1 MAQARTAAGSSSAP
15 ADPLGYAATSY
26 WLESC
31 GDDLTPRP
39 GLRGEIDADI
49 AILGA
54 GYTGLWTAYELLRR
68 DPSLRIAILEREIA
82 GFGASGRNG
91 GWVASGLNASSAR
104 LAKRFGREGMTAI
117 EDAVAGAVDAVGL
130 AIAREGI
137 DADYAKGG
145 SLTVARGPEQLPAL
159 EDHWRS
165 LEASGRASGYRRLDA
180 AETAGRI
187 RIEGVLGSVYGSQ
200 YAVVHPG
207 KLVRGLARAVERLG
221 GTIYEQTAVTDVEP
235 GALPQ
240 LRPALRTANGLVR
253 ARAVVLAGEAYLTQL
268 RPLHRSLLP
277 LYSLIVL
284 TEPIS
289 DGDWATIGWQAR
301 EVLASYRLSV
311 DYLSRTADGRILFG
325 GRGAPYRFGSQI
337 EPAFDRDARTH
348 GLLRSFVEAWFPS
361 LRGIGFGHA
370 WGGPLGMPRDW
381 IPTFSFDPRTG
392 IASGRGYTGH
402 GVSTA
407 NLAGRV
413 LAGLILGERN
423 ELTALPLVNH
433 HSPNW
438 EPEPFRWIG
447 VRFTQELLLRL
458 DARTAR
464 TGKPP
469 TGRSLAE
476 RIADH

>member
-1 MAQARTAAGSSSAP
+1 MTGAT

-31 GDDLTPRP
+31 NDDLTPRP
-39 GLRGEIDADI
+39 ALRGAIDADV

-68 DPSLRIAILEREIA
+68 DPSLKVVLLEREIA

-91 GWVASGLNASSAR
+91 GWVASGLNASSDR
-104 LAKRFGREGMTAI
+104 LTRRFGHEGMTAI
-117 EDAVAGAVDAVGL
+117 EDAVAGAVDAVGAAL
-130 AIAREGI
+130 AREGI

-159 EDHWRS
+159 EEHWRS
-165 LEASGRASGYRRLDA
+165 LERSGRAAGYQRLDA
-180 AETAGRI
+180 TETAARI
-187 RIEGVLGSVYGSQ
+187 RIEGVLGSVHGNQ

-221 GTIYEQTAVTDVEP
+221 ATIYEQTAVTDIEP
-235 GALPQ
+235 GALPG
-240 LRPALRTANGLVR
+240 LRPALRTTNGLVR
-253 ARAVVLAGEAYLTQL
+253 ARAVVLAGEAYLTEL
-268 RPLHRSLLP
+268 RPYHRSLLP

-284 TEPIS
+284 TEPVS
-289 DGDWATIGWQAR
+289 EAEWAAIGWAAR

-325 GRGAPYRFGSQI
+325 GRGAPYRFGSRI
-337 EPAFDRDARTH
+337 EPAFDRDPRTH
-348 GLLRSFVEAWFPS
+348 ALLRSFVEAWFPS
-361 LRGIGFGHA
+361 LRGIRFGHA

-381 IPTFSFDPRTG
+381 IPTFEFDPRSG
-392 IASGRGYTGH
+392 VASARGYTGH

-413 LAGLILGERN
+413 LAGLILGEQS
-423 ELTALPLVNH
+423 ELTELPLVNH
-433 HSPNW
+433 RSPNW

-447 VRFTQELLLRL
+447 VRFTQESLLRL

-464 TGKPP
+464 TGRPP
-469 TGRSLAE
+469 SGRSLAE

>member
-1 MAQARTAAGSSSAP
+1 M
-15 ADPLGYAATSY
+15 DPSGYATTSF
-26 WLESC
+26 WLESA

-39 GLRGEIDADI
+39 ALHGAIDVDV

-54 GYTGLWTAYELLRR
+54 GYTGLWTARTLLRH
-68 DPSLRIAILEREIA
+68 DPSLKVVLVEREIA

-91 GWVASGLNASSAR
+91 GWVASGLNASSDR
-104 LAKRFGREGMTAI
+104 LARQFGAAGMNAI
-117 EDAVAGAVDAVGL
+117 EDAVAGAVDEVGR
-130 AIAREGI
+130 AIQEEGI
-137 DADYAKGG
+137 EADYAKGG

-159 EDHWRS
+159 EAHWRS
-165 LEASGRASGYRRLDA
+165 LERSGRAVGYRRLDA

-187 RIEGVLGSVYGSQ
+187 RIEGALGSVYGSQ

-207 KLVRGLARAVERLG
+207 KLVRGLARAVERQG
-221 GTIYEQTAVTDVEP
+221 ATIFERTAVTDVEP
-235 GALPQ
+235 GGLPG
-240 LRPALRTANGLVR
+240 LRPALRTTGGLVR
-253 ARAVVLAGEAYLTQL
+253 AGAVVLAGEAYLSQL
-268 RPLHRSLLP
+268 RRYHRALLP

-289 DGDWATIGWQAR
+289 EGDWATIGWRAR
-301 EVLASYRLSV
+301 EVVSSYRLSV

-325 GRGAPYRFGSQI
+325 GRGAPYRFGSAI
-337 EPAFDRDARTH
+337 EPAFDRDGRTH
-348 GLLRSFVEAWFPS
+348 ALLRQMVEAWFPS
-361 LRGIGFGHA
+361 LRGIAFGHA

-402 GVSTA
+402 GVATA

-413 LAGLILGERN
+413 LADLILGRQT
-423 ELTALPLVNH
+423 ELSDLPLVNH
-433 HSPNW
+433 RSPNW
-438 EPEPFRWIG
+438 EPEPLRWIG
-447 VRFTQELLLRL
+447 VRFTQESLLRL

-464 TGKPP
+464 TGRPP
-469 TGRSLAE
+469 SGRSLAE

>member
-1 MAQARTAAGSSSAP
+1 VPPPDSLI
-15 ADPLGYAATSY
+15 DPLGYGAVSY
-26 WLESC
+26 WLETA

-39 GLRGEIDADI
+39 ALRGEIDADV

-68 DPSLRIAILEREIA
+68 DPSLRVVLLEREIA

-91 GWVASGLNASSAR
+91 GWVASGLNASSDR
-104 LAKRFGREGMTAI
+104 LERAFGSERMAAI
-117 EDAVAGAVDAVGL
+117 EDAVAGAVDAVGV
-130 AIAREGI
+130 AIGREGI

-145 SLTVARGPEQLPAL
+145 SLTVARGPEQVPAL
-159 EDHWRS
+159 EAHWAG
-165 LEASGRASGYRRLDA
+165 LERTGRAAGYRRLDA
-180 AETAGRI
+180 TETSERI
-187 RIEGVLGSVYGSQ
+187 RIEGALGSVYGSQ

-207 KLVRGLARAVERLG
+207 KLVRGLARAVERHG
-221 GTIYEQTAVTDVEP
+221 GTIYEQTPVTDVEP
-235 GALPQ
+235 GASH
-240 LRPALRTANGLVR
+240 LRPALRTTNGLVR
-253 ARAVVLAGEAYLTQL
+253 ATVVVLAGEAYLTQL
-268 RPLHRSLLP
+268 RPLHRALLP

-289 DGDWATIGWQAR
+289 DGDWAAIGWRAR

-325 GRGAPYRFGSQI
+325 GRGAPYRFGSRI
-337 EPAFDRDARTH
+337 EPAFDRDAPTH
-348 GLLRSFVEAWFPS
+348 ALLRRFVETWFPS
-361 LRGIGFGHA
+361 LRGIGFSHA

-381 IPTFSFDPRTG
+381 IPTFSFDRAAG
-392 IASGRGYTGH
+392 IASARGYTGH

-413 LAGLILGERN
+413 LAGLILGEQD
-423 ELTALPLVNH
+423 ELTSLALVNH
-433 HSPNW
+433 RSPNW

-447 VRFTQELLLRL
+447 VRFTQESLLRL

-469 TGRSLAE
+469 SGRSLAE

>member
-1 MAQARTAAGSSSAP
+1 MSGGPT
-15 ADPLGYAATSY
+15 DPLGYAATSY
-26 WLESC
+26 WLESA

-39 GLRGEIDADI
+39 SLRGAIDADV

-68 DPSLRIAILEREIA
+68 DPSLKVVLLEREIA

-91 GWVASGLNASSAR
+91 GWVASGLNASSDR
-104 LAKRFGREGMTAI
+104 LARRFGQTGMGAI
-117 EDAVAGAVDAVGL
+117 EDAVAGAVDAVGEACL
-130 AIAREGI
+130 REGI

-159 EDHWRS
+159 EDHWKS
-165 LEASGRASGYRRLDA
+165 LERSGRADGYRRLDA
-180 AETAGRI
+180 AETADRI
-187 RIEGVLGSVYGSQ
+187 RIEGVLGSIYGSQ

-207 KLVRGLARAVERLG
+207 KLVRGLARAVERHG
-221 GTIYEQTAVTDVEP
+221 GTIYEGTAVTDIEP
-235 GALPQ
+235 GSLPN

-253 ARAVVLAGEAYLTQL
+253 ATAVVLAGEAYLTQL
-268 RPLHRSLLP
+268 PSLHRALLP

-289 DGDWATIGWQAR
+289 DSDWATIGWGAR

-325 GRGAPYRFGSQI
+325 GRGAPYRFGSRI

-348 GLLRSFVEAWFPS
+348 ALLRRFVQTWFPA

-381 IPTFSFDPRTG
+381 IPTFSFDPRSG

-413 LAGLILGERN
+413 LAGLILGEQN
-423 ELTALPLVNH
+423 QLTALPLVNH

-447 VRFTQELLLRL
+447 VRFTQESLLRL

-476 RIADH
+476 RIANH

>member
-1 MAQARTAAGSSSAP
+1 MTREG

-26 WLESC
+26 WLETC
-31 GDDLTPRP
+31 LDDLTPRSP
-39 GLRGEIDADI
+39 LRGEIDADV

-54 GYTGLWTAYELLRR
+54 GYTGLWTAYELLRH
-68 DPSLRIAILEREIA
+68 DPSLRVVLLEREIA

-91 GWVASGLNASSAR
+91 GWVASGLNASPDR
-104 LAKRFGREGMTAI
+104 LVRRFGQDGMSAI
-117 EDAVAGAVDAVGL
+117 EDAVAGAVDAVGV

-137 DADYAKGG
+137 EADYAKGG

-159 EDHWRS
+159 EEHWRS
-165 LEASGRASGYRRLDA
+165 LERSGRAAGYQRLDA
-180 AETAGRI
+180 SETAARI
-187 RIEGVLGSVYGSQ
+187 RIEGALGSIYGSQ

-207 KLVRGLARAVERLG
+207 KLVRGLARAVERHG

-240 LRPALRTANGLVR
+240 LRPALRTTSGRVR

-268 RPLHRSLLP
+268 RPFHRSLLP

-284 TEPIS
+284 TEPVS
-289 DGDWATIGWQAR
+289 DADWATIGWAAR

-325 GRGAPYRFGSQI
+325 GRGAPYRFGSRI

-348 GLLRSFVEAWFPS
+348 ALLRSFVEAWFPS
-361 LRGIGFGHA
+361 LRGIAFGHA

-381 IPTFSFDPRTG
+381 IPTFSFDPRSG
-392 IASGRGYTGH
+392 VASGRGYTGH

-413 LAGLILGERN
+413 LARLILGEQD

-433 HSPNW
+433 RSPDW
-438 EPEPFRWIG
+438 EPEPLRWIG
-447 VRFTQELLLRL
+447 VRFTQEWLLRL

-469 TGRSLAE
+469 SGKSLAE

>member
-1 MAQARTAAGSSSAP
+1 MTDPGSARPG
-15 ADPLGYAATSY
+15 DPGGYAATSY
-26 WLESC
+26 WLESA

-39 GLRGEIDADI
+39 SLAGSIDADV

-54 GYTGLWTAYELLRR
+54 GYTGLWTAYELLVR
-68 DPSLRIAILEREIA
+68 DPSLKVVVLEREIA

-91 GWVASGLNASSAR
+91 GWVASGLNAESDR
-104 LAKRFGREGMTAI
+104 LERCFGRAGMTAI
-117 EDAVAGAVDAVGL
+117 EDAVAGAVDDIGSVC
-130 AIAREGI
+130 RSEGI
-137 DADYAKGG
+137 DADYTKGG
-145 SLTVARGPEQLPAL
+145 SLTVARGPEQVPAL

-165 LEASGRASGYRRLDA
+165 LERHGRADGYRRLDA
-180 AETAGRI
+180 AETAERI

-207 KLVRGLARAVERLG
+207 KLVRGLARAVERRG
-221 GTIYEQTAVTDVEP
+221 GTIFEGTAVTDVEP
-235 GALPQ
+235 GALPG

-253 ARAVVLAGEAYLTQL
+253 ATAVVLAGEAYLTQL
-268 RPLHRSLLP
+268 RSLHRALLP

-284 TEPIS
+284 TEPVS
-289 DGDWATIGWQAR
+289 EADWATIGWRAR
-301 EVLASYRLSV
+301 EVIGSYRLSV
-311 DYLSRTADGRILFG
+311 DYLSRTSDGRILFG
-325 GRGAPYRFGSQI
+325 GRGAPYRYGSTI
-337 EPAFDRDARTH
+337 APAFDRDARTH
-348 GLLRSFVEAWFPS
+348 ALLRRMVQAWFPS
-361 LRGIGFGHA
+361 LQGIGFGHA

-381 IPTFSFDPRTG
+381 IPTFSFDPRSG

-402 GVSTA
+402 GVATA

-423 ELTALPLVNH
+423 ELTSLPLVNH
-433 HSPNW
+433 RSPNW

-447 VRFTQELLLRL
+447 VRFTQESLLRL

-464 TGKPP
+464 TGRPP

-476 RIADH
+476 RIANH

>member
-1 MAQARTAAGSSSAP
+1 MSGP
-15 ADPLGYAATSY
+15 LIDPLGYAATSY
-26 WLESC
+26 WLESA
-31 GDDLTPRP
+31 GDDLTPRA
-39 GLRGEIDADI
+39 GLRGEIDADV

-68 DPSLRIAILEREIA
+68 DPSLNVAILEREIA

-91 GWVASGLNASSAR
+91 GWVASGLNAGSDR
-104 LAKRFGREGMTAI
+104 LARRFGHDGMAAI
-117 EDAVAGAVDAVGL
+117 EAAVAGAVDAVGQ
-130 AIAREGI
+130 AIERERI
-137 DADYAKGG
+137 DADFAKGG

-159 EDHWRS
+159 EADWRS
-165 LEASGRASGYRRLDA
+165 LERSGRAAGYQRLDA
-180 AETAGRI
+180 DETAARI
-187 RIEGVLGSVYGSQ
+187 RIDGALGSIYGSQ

-221 GTIYEQTAVTDVEP
+221 ATIYEQTAVTDVEP
-235 GALPQ
+235 GSLPH
-240 LRPALRTANGLVR
+240 LRPALRTVNGRVR

-268 RPLHRSLLP
+268 RPWHRSLLP

-284 TEPIS
+284 TEPVS
-289 DGDWATIGWQAR
+289 AADWATIGWAAR

-325 GRGAPYRFGSQI
+325 GRGAPYRFGSRI

-348 GLLRSFVEAWFPS
+348 GLLRRFVESWFPS

-381 IPTFSFDPRTG
+381 IPTFSFDPRSG
-392 IASGRGYTGH
+392 IGSGRGYTGH

-413 LAGLILGERN
+413 LASLILGAQDQ
-423 ELTALPLVNH
+423 LTALPLVNH
-433 HSPNW
+433 RSPNW

-447 VRFTQELLLRL
+447 VRFTQESLLRL
-458 DARTAR
+458 DARSAR
-464 TGKPP
+464 TGRPP

>member
-1 MAQARTAAGSSSAP
+1 MPQAPTPSDLIDPAGYS
-15 ADPLGYAATSY
+15 GTSY
-26 WLESC
+26 WLESA

-39 GLRGEIDADI
+39 ALSGSIDADV

-54 GYTGLWTAYELLRR
+54 GYTGLWTAHTLLRR
-68 DPSLRIAILEREIA
+68 DPSLKVVLLEREIA

-91 GWVASGLNASSAR
+91 GWVASGLNASSDR
-104 LAKRFGREGMTAI
+104 LERHFGREGMSAI
-117 EDAVAGAVDAVGL
+117 EDAVAGAVDEVGVAL
-130 AIAREGI
+130 ALEGI
-137 DADYAKGG
+137 DADYTKGG
-145 SLTVARGPEQLPAL
+145 SLTVARGPEQVPAL
-159 EDHWRS
+159 EAHWQS
-165 LEASGRASGYRRLDA
+165 LERSGRADGYRRLNA
-180 AETAGRI
+180 AETAERI
-187 RIEGVLGSVYGSQ
+187 RIEGALGSVYGSQ

-221 GTIYEQTAVTDVEP
+221 GTIFERTAVTDVEP
-235 GALPQ
+235 GALPR
-240 LRPALRTANGLVR
+240 LRPALRTTNGLVR
-253 ARAVVLAGEAYLTQL
+253 AAAVVLAGEAYLSQL
-268 RPLHRSLLP
+268 HQLHRALLP

-284 TEPIS
+284 TEPVS
-289 DGDWATIGWQAR
+289 DADWATIGWCAR
-301 EVLASYRLSV
+301 EVVASYRLSV

-325 GRGAPYRFGSQI
+325 GRGAPYRFGSTI

-348 GLLRSFVEAWFPS
+348 ALLREMVQAWFPS

-381 IPTFSFDPRTG
+381 IPTFSFDPRSG
-392 IASGRGYTGH
+392 VASGRGYTGH

-413 LAGLILGERN
+413 LAGLILGETS
-423 ELTALPLVNH
+423 ELTTLSLVNH
-433 HSPNW
+433 RSPNW

-447 VRFTQELLLRL
+447 VRFTQESLLRL

-469 TGRSLAE
+469 SGRSLAE

>member
-1 MAQARTAAGSSSAP
+1 MPGPIS
-15 ADPLGYAATSY
+15 DPLGYATTSY
-26 WLESC
+26 WLESA

-39 GLRGEIDADI
+39 ALRSEIDADV

-68 DPSLRIAILEREIA
+68 DPSLKVVVVEREIA
-82 GFGASGRNG
+82 GYGASGRNG
-91 GWVASGLNASSAR
+91 GWVASGLNASSDR
-104 LAKRFGREGMTAI
+104 LARRFGQDGMSAI
-117 EDAVAGAVDAVGL
+117 EDAVAGAVDAVGV

-137 DADYAKGG
+137 EADYAKGG

-159 EDHWRS
+159 DDHWRS
-165 LEASGRASGYRRLDA
+165 LERSGRAGGYCRLDA
-180 AETAGRI
+180 TETAERI
-187 RIEGVLGSVYGSQ
+187 RIEGALGSIYGSQ

-207 KLVRGLARAVERLG
+207 KLVRGLARAVERHG
-221 GTIYEQTAVTDVEP
+221 GTIYEQTAVTDIEP
-235 GALPQ
+235 GALPR
-240 LRPALRTANGLVR
+240 LRPALRTVDGLVR
-253 ARAVVLAGEAYLTQL
+253 ASAVVLAGEAYLTQL
-268 RPLHRSLLP
+268 RLLHRTLLP

-284 TEPIS
+284 TEPVS
-289 DGDWATIGWQAR
+289 DGDWATIGWRAR
-301 EVLASYRLSV
+301 EVVASYRLSV

-325 GRGAPYRFGSQI
+325 GRGAPYRFGSRI

-348 GLLRSFVEAWFPS
+348 GLLRRFVESWFPA

-381 IPTFSFDPRTG
+381 IPTFSFDLRSG

-413 LAGLILGERN
+413 LAGLILGENN

-433 HSPNW
+433 RSPNW
-438 EPEPFRWIG
+438 EIEPFRWIG
-447 VRFTQELLLRL
+447 VRFTQESLLRL

-464 TGKPP
+464 TGRAP

-476 RIADH
+476 RIASH

>member
-1 MAQARTAAGSSSAP
+1 MP
-15 ADPLGYAATSY
+15 DELIDPEGYAATSY
-26 WLESC
+26 WLESA

-39 GLRGEIDADI
+39 ALRGSIDADV

-54 GYTGLWTAYELLRR
+54 GYTGLWTAYTLLRH
-68 DPSLRIAILEREIA
+68 DPSLKVVLLEREIA

-91 GWVASGLNASSAR
+91 GWVASGLNAGSER
-104 LAKRFGREGMTAI
+104 LERAFGRAGMTAI
-117 EDAVAGAVDAVGL
+117 EDAVAGAVDAVAE
-130 AIAREGI
+130 AIGVEGI
-137 DADYAKGG
+137 EADYAKGG
-145 SLTVARGPEQLPAL
+145 SLTIARGPEQVPAL
-159 EDHWRS
+159 EAHWQS
-165 LEASGRASGYRRLDA
+165 LERSGRADGYHRLDA
-180 AETAGRI
+180 AETAERI
-187 RIEGVLGSVYGSQ
+187 RVEGALGSIYGSQ

-207 KLVRGLARAVERLG
+207 KLVRGLARAVERRG
-221 GTIYEQTAVTDVEP
+221 GTIFERTAVTDVEP
-235 GALPQ
+235 GSLPH
-240 LRPALRTANGLVR
+240 LRPALRTANGQVR
-253 ARAVVLAGEAYLTQL
+253 ATTIVLAGEAYLSQL
-268 RPLHRSLLP
+268 RPYHRALLP

-284 TEPIS
+284 TEPVS
-289 DGDWATIGWQAR
+289 ESDWATIGWRAR
-301 EVLASYRLSV
+301 EVVASYRLSV

-325 GRGAPYRFGSQI
+325 GRGAPYRFGSTI

-348 GLLRSFVEAWFPS
+348 ASLRAMVEAWFPS

-381 IPTFSFDPRTG
+381 IPTFAFDPRTG
-392 IASGRGYTGH
+392 VASGRGYTGH

-413 LAGLILGERN
+413 LAGLILGEQS

-433 HSPNW
+433 RSPNW

-447 VRFTQELLLRL
+447 VRFTQESLLRL

-464 TGKPP
+464 TGRPP

>member
-1 MAQARTAAGSSSAP
+1 MAGQLI
-15 ADPLGYAATSY
+15 DPLGYAATSF
-26 WLESC
+26 WLETAA
-31 GDDLTPRP
+31 DDLTPRP
-39 GLRGEIDADI
+39 ALAGEIDADV

-68 DPSLRIAILEREIA
+68 DPSLKVVILEREIA

-91 GWVASGLNASSAR
+91 GWVASGLNATSGR
-104 LAKRFGREGMTAI
+104 LARRFGQEGMTAI
-117 EDAVAGAVDAVGL
+117 EDAVASAVDEVGL

-137 DADYAKGG
+137 DADYTKGG
-145 SLTVARGPEQLPAL
+145 SLTVARGPEQMPAL
-159 EDHWRS
+159 EEHWRS
-165 LEASGRASGYRRLDA
+165 LERSGRAAHYQRLDA
-180 AETAGRI
+180 TETAERI
-187 RIEGVLGSVYGSQ
+187 RIEGALGSIYGSQ

-207 KLVRGLARAVERLG
+207 KLVRGLARAVERHG
-221 GTIYEQTAVTDVEP
+221 GLIYEQTAVTDVEA
-235 GALPQ
+235 GALPH
-240 LRPALRTANGLVR
+240 LRPALRTVNGLVR
-253 ARAVVLAGEAYLTQL
+253 AGALILAGEAYLTQL

-284 TEPIS
+284 TEPVS
-289 DGDWATIGWQAR
+289 DADWATIGWRAR

-325 GRGAPYRFGSQI
+325 GRGAPYRFGSRI
-337 EPAFDRDARTH
+337 EPSFDRDARTH
-348 GLLRSFVEAWFPS
+348 GLLRQFVEAWFPS

-381 IPTFSFDPRTG
+381 IPTFSFDRRSG
-392 IASGRGYTGH
+392 IGSGRGYTGH

-413 LAGLILGERN
+413 LAGLILGDEN

-433 HSPNW
+433 RSPSW

-447 VRFTQELLLRL
+447 VRFTQESLLRL

-464 TGKPP
+464 TGRPP
-469 TGRSLAE
+469 TGKSLAE

>member
-1 MAQARTAAGSSSAP
+1 MAGSLTDPSPSPSPDP
-15 ADPLGYAATSY
+15 AGYGATSY
-26 WLESC
+26 WLETA

-39 GLRGEIDADI
+39 GLRAEIDADV

-68 DPSLRIAILEREIA
+68 DPSLRVVLLEREIA

-91 GWVASGLNASSAR
+91 GWVASGLNASSER
-104 LAKRFGREGMTAI
+104 LARRFGAERMTAI
-117 EDAVAGAVDAVGL
+117 EDAVAGAVDAVGV
-130 AIAREGI
+130 AVAREGI
-137 DADYAKGG
+137 AADYAKGG
-145 SLTVARGPEQLPAL
+145 SLTVARGPEQVPAL
-159 EDHWRS
+159 EAHWAS
-165 LEASGRASGYRRLDA
+165 LERTGRAGAYRRLDA
-180 AETAGRI
+180 AETGERI
-187 RIEGVLGSVYGSQ
+187 RIEGALGSIYGSQ

-207 KLVRGLARAVERLG
+207 KLVRGLARAVERHG

-235 GALPQ
+235 GASH
-240 LRPALRTANGLVR
+240 LRPALRTTNGLVR
-253 ARAVVLAGEAYLTQL
+253 ATAVVLAGEAYLTQL
-268 RPLHRSLLP
+268 RLLHRALLP

-284 TEPIS
+284 TEPVS
-289 DGDWATIGWQAR
+289 DADWATIGWRAR

-325 GRGAPYRFGSQI
+325 GRGAPYRFGSRI
-337 EPAFDRDARTH
+337 EPAFDRDAPTH
-348 GLLRSFVEAWFPS
+348 ALLRRFVEAWFPS
-361 LRGIGFGHA
+361 LRGIGFSHA

-381 IPTFSFDPRTG
+381 IPTFSFDRRSG
-392 IASGRGYTGH
+392 IASARGYTGH

-413 LAGLILGERN
+413 LAGLILGEQN
-423 ELTALPLVNH
+423 ELTSLALVNH
-433 HSPNW
+433 RSPNW
-438 EPEPFRWIG
+438 EPEPLRWIG

-464 TGKPP
+464 TGRPP

>member
-1 MAQARTAAGSSSAP
+1 MTLT
-15 ADPLGYAATSY
+15 DPSGYAATSY
-26 WLESC
+26 WLESA

-39 GLRGEIDADI
+39 DLRGTIDADV

-68 DPSLRIAILEREIA
+68 DPSLKVVLLEREIA

-91 GWVASGLNASSAR
+91 GWVASGLNASSDR
-104 LAKRFGREGMTAI
+104 LTRKFGQAGMTAI
-117 EDAVAGAVDAVGL
+117 EDAVAGAVDEVGAACL
-130 AIAREGI
+130 REGI

-145 SLTVARGPEQLPAL
+145 SLTVVRGPEQLPAFEAHWQEL
-159 EDHWRS
+159 ER
-165 LEASGRASGYRRLDA
+165 SGRAAAYQRLDA
-180 AETAGRI
+180 AATRDRI

-221 GTIYEQTAVTDVEP
+221 GIIFEQTAVTDIQA
-235 GALPQ
+235 GQLPH
-240 LRPALRTANGLVR
+240 LRPALRTTNGLVR
-253 ARAVVLAGEAYLTQL
+253 ATTVVLAGEAYLTQF
-268 RPLHRSLLP
+268 PALHRTLLP

-284 TEPIS
+284 TEPVS
-289 DGDWATIGWQAR
+289 ESDWATIGWRAR
-301 EVLASYRLSV
+301 EVVGSYRLSV
-311 DYLSRTADGRILFG
+311 DYLSRTVDGRILFG
-325 GRGAPYRFGSQI
+325 GRGAPYRFGSTI
-337 EPAFDRDARTH
+337 RPAFDRDARTH
-348 GLLRSFVEAWFPS
+348 ALLRTMVEAWFPTI
-361 LRGIGFGHA
+361 RGIGFGHA

-381 IPTFSFDPRTG
+381 IPSFSFDPRQG

-413 LAGLILGERN
+413 LAGLIRGERN
-423 ELTALPLVNH
+423 ELTELPLVNH
-433 HSPNW
+433 RSPNW
-438 EPEPFRWIG
+438 EPEPFRWLG
-447 VRFTQELLLRL
+447 VRFTQESLLRL

-464 TGKPP
+464 TGTPP